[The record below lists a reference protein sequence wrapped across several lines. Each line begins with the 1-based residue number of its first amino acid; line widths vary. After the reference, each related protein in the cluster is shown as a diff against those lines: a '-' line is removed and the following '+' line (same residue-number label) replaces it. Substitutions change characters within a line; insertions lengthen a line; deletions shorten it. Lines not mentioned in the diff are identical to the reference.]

1 MTTQTYT
8 DVIDHTSNA
17 GFQAWS
23 DTLHLAI
30 IAAGLVN
37 TSDTGQV
44 DLTTAARPGLNSWA
58 GYKTYRFNDTMQGTR
73 PVFLKME
80 FGTGSATTTPAL
92 RVTIGEATDGAGT
105 LSGATLLSN
114 LTINQSGQPLTSTV
128 TPYTTRI
135 CAVDG
140 FFGLAFGLGS
150 TGTTSPLNA
159 LLTMGRSVDSSGS
172 PNGDGLHVCARPSTA
187 TGALSYRALQ
197 YTTGNAYTMT
207 SGSSSL
213 IAGGLTNSLVGGA
226 AQVFKHYI
234 PLPRVRPIPWL
245 LTVLSSEI
253 GNNVEFEATAVGA
266 LQRNYVSLGSEA
278 FNASANLVALPNA
291 AGQTL
296 AMVWE

>member
-23 DTLHLAI
+23 NTLHLAI

-44 DLTTAARPGLNSWA
+44 DLSTAARPGINTFA
-58 GYKTYRFNDTMQGTR
+58 GYKIYRFDDTMQGTR

-80 FGTGSATTTPAL
+80 YGTGANAAYPAL

-114 LTINQSGQPLTSTV
+114 FGWNLSGNATTSTV

-140 FFGLAFGLGS
+140 FFGCAFGLGAVAS
-150 TGTTSPLNA
+150 SVNGFLSL
-159 LLTMGRSVDSSGS
+159 GRTVDSSGVA
-172 PNGDGLHVCARPSTA
+172 NGDGLHIAGRASNT
-187 TGALSYRALQ
+187 TSALQ
-197 YTTGNAYTMT
+197 YRTIQYALGNVFTMT
-207 SGSSSL
+207 SGSSSFV
-213 IAGGLTNSLVGGA
+213 AGGLTNSLVGGA
-226 AQVFKHYI
+226 AQVFKHYVA
-234 PLPRVRPIPWL
+234 LPRVRPIPWL
-245 LTVLSSEI
+245 LTVLNSEL
-253 GNNVEFEATAVGA
+253 GNNAQFDATPVGS
-266 LQRNYVSLGSEA
+266 LQRTYVSLGA
-278 FNASANLVALPNA
+278 DGFNAANSAIALPNA
-291 AGQTL
+291 TGQTL